1 MGGGR
6 TGELER
12 HRGGVR
18 AQRVKALRLAVV
30 LLVIATTSAHG
41 EIRRIRVCAD
51 PSNLPFSSQRTDEP
65 GFELEIARA
74 IAGGSAPSSACTG
87 FRPAGKCPRHASSTP
102 ARSVS

>member
-6 TGELER
+6 PGELQR

-51 PSNLPFSSQRTDEP
+51 ASNLPFSSQRTGEP
-65 GFELEIARA
+65 GFELGIARA
-74 IAGGSAPSSACTG
+74 VGRALGAELSVHWSPTARGGLTV
-87 FRPAGKCPRHASSTP
+87 RQ
-102 ARSVS
+102 